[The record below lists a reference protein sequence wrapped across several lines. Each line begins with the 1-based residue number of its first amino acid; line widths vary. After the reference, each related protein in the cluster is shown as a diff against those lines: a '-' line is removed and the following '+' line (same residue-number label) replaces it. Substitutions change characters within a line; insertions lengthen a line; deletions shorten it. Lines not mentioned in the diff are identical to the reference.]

1 MDRRT
6 TEDEIERA
14 RREAVSVIN
23 ATAKGRGELEAMH
36 GEVWDTDQLRRDFDV
51 QGFAAPLVVVVRKS
65 DGQLGSLFFQHSP
78 RFYFDFA
85 ADK

>member
-6 TEDEIERA
+6 TDDEIERA
-14 RREAVSVIN
+14 RREAASVIN
-23 ATAKGRGELEAMH
+23 TTPKGRPELETTY
-36 GEVWDTDQLRRDFDV
+36 GQVWDTEELRRDFDV

-85 ADK
+85 ADE